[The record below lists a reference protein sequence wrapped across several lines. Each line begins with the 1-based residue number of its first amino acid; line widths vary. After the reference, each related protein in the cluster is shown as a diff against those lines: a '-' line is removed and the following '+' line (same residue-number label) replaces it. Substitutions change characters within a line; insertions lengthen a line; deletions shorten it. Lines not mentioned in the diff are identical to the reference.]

1 MEKIFNND
9 FAKDQVAFQAIY
21 LEYHQ
26 AVYANITKLVK
37 DQSVAEDILQEVF
50 FSFWQNRNKMD
61 QKKSPSGWL
70 FVVSYN
76 KSLNYLKKKVHE
88 SITYLG
94 DYEGYHQITEDA
106 PVDEALFDMQLQV
119 LEEAV
124 ASLSPQRQK
133 VFRMCKYEGKSLD
146 EVALILNLSKES
158 VKDYLKQSK
167 HLIKAYVANRKLLDR
182 AVSVSLLIML
192 AAN

>member
-9 FAKDQVAFQAIY
+9 FAEDQVAFQEIY
-21 LEYHQ
+21 REYHQ

-37 DQSVAEDILQEVF
+37 DPTMAEDILQEVF
-50 FSFWQNRNKMD
+50 FSFWQNRLKID
-61 QKKSPSGWL
+61 QEKSPSGWL

-76 KSLNYLKKKVHE
+76 KSLNYLKKKVHQ
-88 SITYLG
+88 SITYLS
-94 DYEGYHQITEDA
+94 DYDGYHQITEEA
-106 PVDEALFDMQLQV
+106 AVDEALFDMQLQV

-146 EVALILNLSKES
+146 EVALSLNLSRES

-167 HLIKAYVANRKLLDR
+167 HLINAYVTNRKPLDGAIGVALL
-182 AVSVSLLIML
+182 LML